1 MQLAAPRRLRA
12 RSRTGFTLVEIM
24 ISLTVLT
31 AAVYLLSSTITAT
44 MTHTSKRKE
53 RTLAMEAAMNVLER
67 MRAEPFRL
75 LAAKYNSWTKDDPLG
90 TGTAPGH
97 RFDVPGLTPMPE
109 NASGMVGEII
119 MPTDRAKVREDL
131 SMPTLGLPRDL
142 NGDFV
147 IDNRDHMLDYMI
159 LPVVVRIEWQGA
171 AGASELEVTSMFS
184 AIQKDLR

>member
-1 MQLAAPRRLRA
+1 
-12 RSRTGFTLVEIM
+12 M

-53 RTLAMEAAMNVLER
+53 RTLAMEAAMNLLEA
-67 MRAEPFRL
+67 MRAEPFRE
-75 LAAKYNSWTKDDPLG
+75 LAVKYNAWTKDDPLG

-97 RFDVPGLTPMPE
+97 RFDVPGLEPLP
-109 NASGMVGEII
+109 NNPSGMVGTII
-119 MPTDRAKVREDL
+119 LPTDREKIREDL
-131 SMPTLGLPRDL
+131 AMPELGLPRDL
-142 NGDFV
+142 NGDFL